1 MKQLQI
7 SLATDR
13 LTLNPLEVSDS
24 KFILELVNTE
34 GWLKFIGD
42 RNVHSI
48 EDAAGYTQRIIS
60 NPDIL
65 YWVVRPKH
73 QNDSIGIITLIK
85 RKELTWPDIGFAF
98 LPAVAKNGYAFEAS
112 DAVLQHVLTTGD
124 IAFLNA
130 ITNKENE
137 VSVHLLKR
145 LGFEFIEEK
154 TTPTGIDQIYGA
166 GADKILI
173 SLLVQSFF
181 SVFTNTHGRPRL
193 YALNEMCLQEAL
205 IISKQSA
212 GTDIMTLSTF
222 VAPREKLLTDG
233 TLLDF
238 EEKEISGDT
247 KIVGDIAQHYS
258 RYKKKGVLNGDP
270 FETHGHKFF
279 QLIKLDKTWKI
290 GAVVWSDE

>member
-1 MKQLQI
+1 MKQLQT

-13 LTLNPLEVSDS
+13 LTLRPLEVDDDE
-24 KFILELVNTE
+24 FIKELVNTE

-42 RNVHSI
+42 RNVHSNQ
-48 EDAAGYTQRIIS
+48 DARVYIQNIIS
-60 NPDIL
+60 NPEVI
-65 YWVVRPKH
+65 YWVVRPKR
-73 QNDSIGIITLIK
+73 QNDPIGIITLIK
-85 RKELTWPDIGFAF
+85 RKELACPDIGFAF
-98 LPAVAKNGYAFEAS
+98 LPAVAKNGYAFETANT
-112 DAVLQHVLTTGD
+112 VLQYVLTTGD

-130 ITNKENE
+130 ITNKENL
-137 VSVHLLKR
+137 VSVQLLKR

-154 TTPTGIDQIYGA
+154 ITPTGIDQLYGA

-181 SVFTNTHGRPRL
+181 SVFTNAHGHPRL
-193 YALNEMCLQEAL
+193 DTLNEICLQEAL

-212 GTDIMTLSTF
+212 GTNVMTLATF
-222 VAPREKLLTDG
+222 IAPREKLLTEG
-233 TLLDF
+233 TLLGF

-258 RYKKKGVLNGDP
+258 KYKKKGVLNGDL

-279 QLIKLDKTWKI
+279 QLIKLDGAWKI
-290 GAVVWSDE
+290 SAVVWTDE